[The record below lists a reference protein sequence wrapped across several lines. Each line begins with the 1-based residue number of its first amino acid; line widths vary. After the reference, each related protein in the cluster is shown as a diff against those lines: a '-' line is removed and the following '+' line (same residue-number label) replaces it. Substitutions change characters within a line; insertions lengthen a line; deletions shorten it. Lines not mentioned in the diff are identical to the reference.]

1 MRIGTIVSAL
11 AAAAALAIPSSAAAN
26 YNAWSPW
33 KLAQGGAGIAAPGAC
48 NVQYRTFIQTDGK
61 VRISVRTSNYACR
74 VSFYAGYAAVNQTWG
89 VRFGDGPAGWSQIY
103 TRTTQYKV
111 DRTQPI
117 FLATWMMIPA
127 FNNYTEVNNDRLTY
141 L

>member
-1 MRIGTIVSAL
+1 MAFRDL
-11 AAAAALAIPSSAAAN
+11 RRRR
-26 YNAWSPW
+26 
-33 KLAQGGAGIAAPGAC
+33 AGIA
-48 NVQYRTFIQTDGK
+48 
-61 VRISVRTSNYACR
+61 
-74 VSFYAGYAAVNQTWG
+74 
-89 VRFGDGPAGWSQIY
+89 GDGPAGWSQIY